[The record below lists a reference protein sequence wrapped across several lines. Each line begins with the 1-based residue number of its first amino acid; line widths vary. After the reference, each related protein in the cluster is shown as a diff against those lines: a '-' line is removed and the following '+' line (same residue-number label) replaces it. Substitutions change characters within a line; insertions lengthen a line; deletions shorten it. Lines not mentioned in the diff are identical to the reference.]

1 MRKLILAAA
10 IAAFLPAVASAQDTA
25 PTVAPYFGVLGGGEA
40 FKTRSDFGTA
50 GNHGAMNGSLLE
62 AVGGVNIP
70 LGDTFFVGGEGNVAK
85 GIQDIDWEYGARAR
99 AGLLTG
105 STGMVYL
112 TAGHEW
118 VRGRRG
124 FAKHD
129 DWTYGFGL
137 EVSPAGLS
145 SGAGPSSPRLRI
157 QVETYD
163 FQSIRPMAGI
173 IFGF

>member
-1 MRKLILAAA
+1 MRKVILAAA
-10 IAAFLPAVASAQDTA
+10 VAALLPAVASAQDTRPA
-25 PTVAPYFGVLGGGEA
+25 IDAYFGVLGGGDG
-40 FKTRSDFGTA
+40 FTNRSDFGTV
-50 GNHGAMNGSLLE
+50 GNRGAMNGSLVE

-70 LGDTFFVGGEGNVAK
+70 LGGAFFVGGEGNVAK
-85 GIQDIDWEYGARAR
+85 GIKDIDWEYGARGR
-99 AGLLTG
+99 VGLMTG
-105 STGMVYL
+105 STGMIFL

-118 VRGRRG
+118 VNGRRG
-124 FAKHD
+124 FANHD
-129 DWTYGFGL
+129 NWTYGGGV

-145 SGAGPSSPRLRI
+145 SGFGPRSPRLRI